1 MNPKKKEN
9 RPTVKKSRAV
19 YSIVVRILH
28 MTIVMVD
35 YEIIVKSVLKDN
47 DLVTV
52 GIHIRC

>member
-1 MNPKKKEN
+1 
-9 RPTVKKSRAV
+9 
-19 YSIVVRILH
+19 

-52 GIHIRC
+52 LAGPLHDIVSQVQIW